1 MKPELTVKHF
11 DELTVRELHDILRLR
26 VDVFV
31 VEQACAYAEVDGK
44 DPSAIHVMGWSGDD
58 LIACARILP
67 PEPDGLPHVGRVVVA
82 ADHRGKGLA
91 QRMMDRIMEILDST
105 YGSKRSELAA
115 QAHLQKFY
123 ERSGYV
129 RVSEEYPWDGIPHV
143 DMRHGAE

>member
-44 DPSAIHVMGWSGDD
+44 DPSAIHVMGWSDD
-58 LIACARILP
+58 ELIACARILP
-67 PEPDGLPHVGRVVVA
+67 PEEDGLPHVGRIVVA
-82 ADHRGKGLA
+82 ASHRGKGLA
-91 QRMMDRIMEILDST
+91 QRLMDRIMMTLNDT

-123 ERSGYV
+123 ERCGYV

-143 DMRHGAE
+143 DMRHDAE